1 VASAIGNDGNA
12 RAQQQ
17 IRSLLRDRHRLSS
30 AADDDFQI
38 RNPSEIA
45 SAQQAGTKIM
55 TVLLAGIA
63 LVSLLVGGIGIMNI
77 MLVSVTERT
86 REIGVRMAVGARARD
101 IQLQF
106 LTEAVTLSLGG
117 GLIGVGL
124 GVGAGK
130 LLSSS
135 MGFSLLVRPEAIVVS
150 VAFSALVGVVFGF
163 FPALKAS
170 RLDPITALRFE

>member
-1 VASAIGNDGNA
+1 
-12 RAQQQ
+12 
-17 IRSLLRDRHRLSS
+17 
-30 AADDDFQI
+30 
-38 RNPSEIA
+38 
-45 SAQQAGTKIM
+45 
-55 TVLLAGIA
+55 
-63 LVSLLVGGIGIMNI
+63 
-77 MLVSVTERT
+77 
-86 REIGVRMAVGARARD
+86 MAVGARARD

-124 GVGAGK
+124 GVLAGQV
-130 LLSSS
+130 LSSS
-135 MGFSLLVRPEAIVVS
+135 MGFSLLVRPEAIVIS